1 MSSREPSLTPCYLS
15 ASPSRLPLEVLIL
28 KVPHL
33 SCLSPSRLWPP
44 LGQAQHLSIAAWPC
58 VGHTVEGQTAES
70 HLTRGL
76 DDQGG
81 EGKGKSKLPRK
92 ILYYPESNSSLAQ
105 RDTGVQT
112 CTQHRCHVSALA
124 YLL

>member
-15 ASPSRLPLEVLIL
+15 ASPSRLPLKVLIL
-28 KVPHL
+28 KVPYL
-33 SCLSPSRLWPP
+33 SRLSPSRLWPP
-44 LGQAQHLSIAAWPC
+44 LGQAQDLSIAAWPC
-58 VGHTVEGQTAES
+58 VGHTVEAQTAES

-92 ILYYPESNSSLAQ
+92 ILYYPESSLAQ
-105 RDTGVQT
+105 RDTGVQA
-112 CTQHRCHVSALA
+112 CTQHSCHVSALA